1 MALCREGR
9 NVFTLMNKN
18 ECEEWREQSKIGWR
32 ELRTITACPVS
43 RGSLFNRIL
52 HQTKQWSGYKCSPD
66 NKQKQHDH
74 FHLILNI
81 YSKTANWY
89 LSIKLVLI
97 MIENILTFCYLIKV
111 HDRLVKNNSP
121 TILRKVD
128 SLENRHNSPANWWKW
143 VHFATSSSCLRAKEY
158 FIDFYNCMLQ
168 LFKTVNRIKQYALG
182 TGLSAFN
189 VILTTRPSFSRSLVR

>member
-1 MALCREGR
+1 MALWREGR

-18 ECEEWREQSKIGWR
+18 EWEEWREQSKISWR
-32 ELRTITACPVS
+32 GLRTIIVYPIS
-43 RGSLFNRIL
+43 RGRLFNRIL
-52 HQTKQWSGYKCSPD
+52 HRTEQWSGYERSPE
-66 NKQKQHDH
+66 NKQKQHYC

-89 LSIKLVLI
+89 LSVKLVLI

-111 HDRLVKNNSP
+111 HDKLVKNNSS

-143 VHFATSSSCLRAKEY
+143 V
-158 FIDFYNCMLQ
+158 
-168 LFKTVNRIKQYALG
+168 NRIFLHLPDVS
-182 TGLSAFN
+182 GLKNIS
-189 VILTTRPSFSRSLVR
+189 